1 MVPWDSEAQISVN
14 WLQGWYEVIKWF
26 RELTNSEDGPGT
38 TAEARKLAEVLE
50 KEGEE
55 ATLV

>member
-1 MVPWDSEAQISVN
+1 MN

-38 TAEARKLAEVLE
+38 TAEARKLVEALE